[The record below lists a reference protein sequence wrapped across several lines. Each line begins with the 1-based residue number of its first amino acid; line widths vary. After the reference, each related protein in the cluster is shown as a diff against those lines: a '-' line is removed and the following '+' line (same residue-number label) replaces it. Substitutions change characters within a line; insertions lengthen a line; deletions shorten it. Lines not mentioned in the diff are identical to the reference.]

1 MVIEPKIW
9 GFLCTTAHPVGCAAN
24 VADQIRVTQTQNR
37 RAPGPKRALVIG
49 ASTGYGL
56 AARITAAFGY
66 GAATLG
72 VFSEKQARGRRPASA
87 GWYNAAAFEQQAD
100 AAGLTNLSINGD
112 AFSDATREHAIDL
125 IKTEMGGSADLVVY
139 SLAAPT
145 RRLPDSGEVV
155 HTAIKPIG
163 TEFFGPTINTDTDRI
178 VDAHIEPASDAEI
191 EATRRV
197 MGGEDWALWLDALA
211 EAGVLADNAKTVA
224 FSYLGPE
231 VTRPIYRD
239 GTIGRAKQDLEAT
252 ASTLRERHASRGLD
266 ARVAVLKSIVTQASA
281 AIPVIPLYLSLVSRV
296 MKGQGLQEGA
306 IEQQNRLFRDAL
318 YPADDTPIGVDDQGR
333 IRLDDRELSDPVQQA
348 CRELWPQ
355 INNETLST
363 HTDYAGYKHDFLR
376 LFGFDRADIDYAA
389 DVEAKVA
396 MNCRQV

>member
-1 MVIEPKIW
+1 MIIEPNIW
-9 GFLCTTAHPVGCAAN
+9 GFLCTTAHPLGCAAN
-24 VADQIRVTQTQNR
+24 VADQIRVTQTRSAQ
-37 RAPGPKRALVIG
+37 APGPKRALVIG

-72 VFSEKQARGRRPASA
+72 VFSEKQARRRRPASA
-87 GWYNAAAFEQQAD
+87 GWYNAAAFEQQAN

-112 AFSDATREHAIDL
+112 AFSKAVREQAIDL
-125 IKTEMGGSADLVVY
+125 IRTDLGGSVDLVVY
-139 SLAAPT
+139 SLAAPA
-145 RRLPDSGEVV
+145 RRLPDSGDVV

-163 TEFFGPTINTDTDRI
+163 AAFSGPTINTDKDRI
-178 VDAHIEPASDAEI
+178 VDAHIGPASDDEI

-211 EAGVLADNAKTVA
+211 EAGVLADNARTVA
-224 FSYLGPE
+224 FSYLGPDI
-231 VTRPIYRD
+231 TRPIYRD

-252 ASTLRERHASRGLD
+252 ACALRGRHDARGLD
-266 ARVAVLKSIVTQASA
+266 ARVAMLKSIVTQASA

-296 MKGQGLQEGA
+296 LKDQGLQEGA
-306 IEQQNRLFRDAL
+306 IEQQNRLFHDAL
-318 YPADDTPIGVDDQGR
+318 YPADGAPADVDDQGR
-333 IRLDDRELSDPVQQA
+333 IRLDDRELSERVQQA
-348 CRELWPQ
+348 CRELWPE
-355 INNETLST
+355 INNETLLT

-389 DVEAKVA
+389 DVQAKVA
-396 MNCRQV
+396 MNCRQI